1 MRTCLGIV
9 AAILV
14 NAALTSA
21 AWAIEPAGI
30 RVIDKQTGRGI
41 PLVELRT
48 TAEERFV
55 TDNAGLVAI
64 TAPEL
69 IGERVFFHIE
79 SHGYE
84 FPKDGF
90 GMRGRALD
98 LKPGEIVSVEM
109 TRTNVAERL
118 YRQTGSGLYRDSVLL
133 GQPTP
138 LEHPLGQAKITGCDS
153 VMTALYR
160 GRIYWFWGDTNRFAY
175 PLGNFHITGATSQ
188 LPTDGGLDPKQGVN
202 FDYFTQADGFVK
214 PMAKMPGDG
223 PTWISS
229 PIVVKD
235 DAGQEVMYAPYAKIR
250 GSLEAYAWGL
260 SRWNDEKQKFEHVK
274 SFDHPA
280 LGAHM
285 QDHPLP
291 ITNRDGS
298 SSILLARPF
307 PLARVAPT
315 PEALGDPALH
325 DGFTCLVEGSSLSDP
340 QIDRDAGGQIR
351 YSWKRNTPFLTQR
364 DQNNLIDAGKL
375 KKREALIQ
383 LQDAVTGREVDGHTG
398 SVAWNAYRERYV
410 LIVVE
415 RHGQS
420 SRLGNVWYAE
430 ADTPVGPWTYA
441 TMVVT
446 HDNYTLYNP
455 KHHAFFDQLGG
466 RRIFFEGTYTR
477 SFSSNPIPTPRYDY
491 NQVLYSLDLDDERVN
506 LPRPVAMIND
516 VKTPPYAFG
525 RPDDPTQFY
534 ALDRF
539 REGSVA
545 IGYTD
550 GDHAVL
556 HRVADARNSMAPIA
570 FFALPADM
578 QNPPPT
584 TTPLYE
590 YVQKTSGAKLY
601 TIDQESPEQGY
612 ERGEILCHVWKNPA
626 SGIGVLDWN

>member
-14 NAALTSA
+14 HAALSSA
-21 AWAIEPAGI
+21 VCASEPAGI
-30 RVIDKQTGRGI
+30 RIIDKQTGRGI

-90 GMRGRALD
+90 GISGRALD

-160 GRIYWFWGDTNRFAY
+160 GRIYWFWGDTNRLAY
-175 PLGNFHITGATSQ
+175 PLGNFHITGATSA
-188 LPTDGGLDPKQGVN
+188 PPSDGGLDPRQGVN
-202 FDYFTQADGFVK
+202 LDYFTQADGFVK

-229 PIVVKD
+229 PIVLKD
-235 DAGQEVMYAPYAKIR
+235 DSGQDVMYAPYAKIR

-260 SRWNDEKQKFEHVK
+260 CRWNDEKQEFEHVT

-280 LGAHM
+280 LGAHI

-291 ITNRDGS
+291 ITNEDGTQ
-298 SSILLARPF
+298 SILLPRPF

-315 PEALGDPALH
+315 PEALADPKSH
-325 DGFTCLVEGSSLSDP
+325 DGFTCLIEGSSLSDP
-340 QIDRDAGGQIR
+340 QIDRDAEGRIR
-351 YSWKRNTPFLTQR
+351 YAWKCNTPFLTQR
-364 DQNNLIDAGKL
+364 DQDNLIAAGQL
-375 KKREALIQ
+375 REQESLIQ
-383 LQDAVTGREVDGHTG
+383 LQDVATGRKIVGHTG
-398 SVAWNAYRERYV
+398 SVAWNAYRQRYV
-410 LIVVE
+410 MIVVE
-415 RHGQS
+415 LGGES
-420 SRLGNVWYAE
+420 SMLGNVWYAE

-441 TMVVT
+441 SMVVT
-446 HDNYTLYNP
+446 HNKYTFYNP

-477 SFSSNPIPTPRYDY
+477 TFSNSPIATQRYDY
-491 NQVLYSLDLDDERVN
+491 NQVLYSLDLDDSRVN
-506 LPRPVAMIND
+506 LPRPVAVIDD
-516 VKTPPYAFG
+516 VKTPPYTFG
-525 RPDDPTQFY
+525 RPDYLTPFY

-539 REGSVA
+539 KEGSVA

-550 GDHAVL
+550 NSHAQL
-556 HRVADARNSMAPIA
+556 HVVSDPTDTEAIIA
-570 FFALPADM
+570 FYALPSDM
-578 QNPPPT
+578 RNPPPT

-590 YVQKTSGAKLY
+590 FVHKASGGKFY
-601 TIDQESPEQGY
+601 SVDKDRVEPGY
-612 ERGEILCHVWKNPA
+612 ERGEILCRVWKNPA
-626 SGIGVLDWN
+626 SGIGVLDWQ